1 MMRMSNLDILSR
13 DFWKDNRR
21 FADLFNT
28 VLYDG
33 KQVILPEKLMEADSN
48 LSGSIQTKKKED
60 VFVERRADLIRKFAE
75 DSEYAIFLLENQ
87 SHIHYGMPLRVM
99 MYDALGYREECAKKK
114 RENKKNAV
122 YANRDEFLSGMR
134 KEERIH
140 PVFTLVVYYGEK
152 PWDGPRRLKDMM
164 MDMPKWMEKSFS
176 DYSMNLLEIRLSEH
190 TFQNEDVSRLVYMIQ
205 HIYRKQIEEM
215 KKECADVYVKK
226 DVIKLAGVITEN
238 EEIIKYAE
246 VHKEEEVLN
255 MCEATKQWEE
265 KIRNDVINMMGVRKE
280 GEENLAPEEAIERL
294 KTEGEAKGKAEG
306 ILEGRENEKIEIAEK
321 MKEKGYS
328 TKEIEELTGILLH

>member
-1 MMRMSNLDILSR
+1 MRMSNLDILSR

-114 RENKKNAV
+114 RENKGNAV

-134 KEERIH
+134 KEENPSCI
-140 PVFTLVVYYGEK
+140 
-152 PWDGPRRLKDMM
+152 
-164 MDMPKWMEKSFS
+164 
-176 DYSMNLLEIRLSEH
+176 YSGGILW
-190 TFQNEDVSRLVYMIQ
+190 
-205 HIYRKQIEEM
+205 RKTM
-215 KKECADVYVKK
+215 
-226 DVIKLAGVITEN
+226 GW
-238 EEIIKYAE
+238 
-246 VHKEEEVLN
+246 
-255 MCEATKQWEE
+255 TK
-265 KIRNDVINMMGVRKE
+265 
-280 GEENLAPEEAIERL
+280 
-294 KTEGEAKGKAEG
+294 KTEGYDGGYAKMDG
-306 ILEGRENEKIEIAEK
+306 EKLQRLFYEPAGNTVK
-321 MKEKGYS
+321 
-328 TKEIEELTGILLH
+328 

>member
-1 MMRMSNLDILSR
+1 
-13 DFWKDNRR
+13 
-21 FADLFNT
+21 
-28 VLYDG
+28 
-33 KQVILPEKLMEADSN
+33 
-48 LSGSIQTKKKED
+48 
-60 VFVERRADLIRKFAE
+60 
-75 DSEYAIFLLENQ
+75 
-87 SHIHYGMPLRVM
+87 
-99 MYDALGYREECAKKK
+99 
-114 RENKKNAV
+114 
-122 YANRDEFLSGMR
+122 
-134 KEERIH
+134 
-140 PVFTLVVYYGEK
+140 
-152 PWDGPRRLKDMM
+152 
-164 MDMPKWMEKSFS
+164 
-176 DYSMNLLEIRLSEH
+176 
-190 TFQNEDVSRLVYMIQ
+190 MIQ

-246 VHKEEEVLN
+246 EHKEEEVLN

-294 KTEGEAKGKAEG
+294 KLKEKIEGEANGEQNKSM
-306 ILEGRENEKIEIAEK
+306 EIAEK